1 MEFDDEDAEMLGFG
15 SFWNETKEALR
26 QGAKST
32 VVHARFHADARKPN
46 TIKAAETRRRNK
58 ERRRELAA
66 HSVPKSE
73 DISVEPLSKRER
85 WARNALER
93 YQKLSREQRARRS
106 AKASARR
113 RAKRDQARHG
123 PPTTEPTD

>member
-46 TIKAAETRRRNK
+46 TTKAAETRRRNK

-66 HSVPKSE
+66 IAV
-73 DISVEPLSKRER
+73 REGQAKHA
-85 WARNALER
+85 ARADDYR
-93 YQKLSREQRARRS
+93 HRFYART
-106 AKASARR
+106 RR
-113 RAKRDQARHG
+113 D
-123 PPTTEPTD
+123 TTSTK